1 MALEQ
6 FWRRNLNCLSSEL
19 WTSEVHAHFVF
30 AWDGWFRFP
39 CASESTKCVVL
50 WDIWPWKRG
59 GGWNGMVCILLGS
72 MTRWFLFLARAGL
85 RCMMAVATAAP
96 AKRCLQVDAI
106 PVFPVRALHGR
117 IIGLLAVGFTG
128 HACSPQTFLPV
139 TNQKWRG
146 TAPDCHGVSVIKF
159 WAFLSC
165 FYSDVS
171 GKCWSFLVNQRWSHL
186 YPFSFCFFRGSFA
199 DRKSVV

>member
-1 MALEQ
+1 
-6 FWRRNLNCLSSEL
+6 
-19 WTSEVHAHFVF
+19 
-30 AWDGWFRFP
+30 
-39 CASESTKCVVL
+39 
-50 WDIWPWKRG
+50 
-59 GGWNGMVCILLGS
+59 MVCILLGS

-146 TAPDCHGVSVIKF
+146 GCSTWRRWTAGAFVLFLFRCQWEMLILSREPKVITFVSF
-159 WAFLSC
+159 QFLFLSR
-165 FYSDVS
+165 
-171 GKCWSFLVNQRWSHL
+171 K
-186 YPFSFCFFRGSFA
+186 FC
-199 DRKSVV
+199 

>member
-1 MALEQ
+1 ME
-6 FWRRNLNCLSSEL
+6 RNG
-19 WTSEVHAHFVF
+19 VYF
-30 AWDGWFRFP
+30 ARIDD
-39 CASESTKCVVL
+39 S
-50 WDIWPWKRG
+50 
-59 GGWNGMVCILLGS
+59 MVPFSCSGRPT
-72 MTRWFLFLARAGL
+72 MHD
-85 RCMMAVATAAP
+85 AVATAAP

-146 TAPDCHGVSVIKF
+146 NAAPGAAGLLEH
-159 WAFLSC
+159 LSC

-171 GKCWSFLVNQRWSHL
+171 GKC
-186 YPFSFCFFRGSFA
+186 
-199 DRKSVV
+199 

>member
-1 MALEQ
+1 MCCKTWHYQNARIPLLVLAHTLSVLSPSLVAANGLRMEEHNAHI
-6 FWRRNLNCLSSEL
+6 WHWNSSEDEI
-19 WTSEVHAHFVF
+19 WTVWALNSEVHAHFVF

-96 AKRCLQVDAI
+96 AKDVCKQMQSLCFVS
-106 PVFPVRALHGR
+106 ALCT
-117 IIGLLAVGFTG
+117 AESS
-128 HACSPQTFLPV
+128 AYLP
-139 TNQKWRG
+139 
-146 TAPDCHGVSVIKF
+146 
-159 WAFLSC
+159 
-165 FYSDVS
+165 
-171 GKCWSFLVNQRWSHL
+171 
-186 YPFSFCFFRGSFA
+186 
-199 DRKSVV
+199 